1 MNILN
6 IENLKTHFF
15 TEAGVVK
22 AVDDISFS
30 VMKGSTL
37 GLVGES
43 GSGKSV
49 TTQSVLRIVPKP
61 GKIVSGKILFEDED
75 LLMKTEKEMLKFRG
89 RKISLIFQDPTTS
102 LNPLF
107 TIGEQLADIVIEH
120 NKLKKSDALEHV
132 IKTLKRVHLPDQEE
146 AVTNYPHQFSGGM
159 KQRICIARALLL
171 NPQLLFADEPTS
183 NLDVTIQAQI
193 ITLLKELQKDIG
205 MTLVMITHDMGI
217 VADMCKWV
225 VVLYAGNVME
235 IGSIDQMFD
244 EPHPYTEALLKAVP
258 RLDQTRKLLAIPG
271 NIPNLIDLPSG
282 CRFHPRCQYAINTCK
297 GKRPPIEDVGDGH
310 FVSCYRWRELNKGG

>member
-107 TIGEQLADIVIEH
+107 TIGDQLADIVIEH

-132 IKTLKRVHLPDQEE
+132 
-146 AVTNYPHQFSGGM
+146 
-159 KQRICIARALLL
+159 
-171 NPQLLFADEPTS
+171 
-183 NLDVTIQAQI
+183 
-193 ITLLKELQKDIG
+193 
-205 MTLVMITHDMGI
+205 
-217 VADMCKWV
+217 
-225 VVLYAGNVME
+225 
-235 IGSIDQMFD
+235 
-244 EPHPYTEALLKAVP
+244 
-258 RLDQTRKLLAIPG
+258 
-271 NIPNLIDLPSG
+271 
-282 CRFHPRCQYAINTCK
+282 
-297 GKRPPIEDVGDGH
+297 
-310 FVSCYRWRELNKGG
+310 